1 MSVMSREICPEEC
14 LRRESCIGKMA
25 TIVGQRYIPAM
36 ESSDTS
42 ISRATLLIVVSAL
55 SFGSISVLTVLVT
68 RAGVPLLTAM
78 AWRYVIGAAL
88 LLAIIG
94 VKQLGSIPRQRL
106 VQLLLIGGFGQ
117 ALITYLSLH
126 ALEYIPVGPLA
137 FLFYTYPA
145 WVALVAAMRRTEKLT
160 LIRAI
165 ALTLALVG
173 VTVMVGAP
181 SADKLNPIGVI
192 LALGSALLYSV
203 YLPSLEHLQQGIP
216 ALVSTFLLVT
226 GAAVTFVIA
235 ALFAH
240 ELYLPTA
247 LQVWLNI
254 VVLALVSTVIAFST
268 LIKGLSVLGPV
279 RTAIIATVEPF
290 FTAMLGG
297 AVLGNELTSTTL
309 VGGILIA
316 VAVLLIQWSSTRLEA
331 IALQRGVDGALP
343 R

>member
-1 MSVMSREICPEEC
+1 
-14 LRRESCIGKMA
+14 MA
-25 TIVGQRYIPAM
+25 TFVCQRYIPAM
-36 ESSDTS
+36 ESSNIS

-55 SFGSISVLTVLVT
+55 GFGSISVLTVLVT

-78 AWRYVIGAAL
+78 AWRYVIAAAM

-145 WVALVAAMRRTEKLT
+145 WVALLAAMRRTERLT
-160 LIRAI
+160 PVRMI

-192 LALGSALLYSV
+192 LALGSALLYSA
-203 YLPSLEHLQQGIP
+203 YLPTLEHLQQGIP

-235 ALFAH
+235 ALFAR
-240 ELYLPTA
+240 ELHSPTTLP
-247 LQVWLNI
+247 VWLNI

-268 LIKGLSVLGPV
+268 LIKGLSILGPV

-290 FTAMLGG
+290 FTAMLGIG
-297 AVLGNELTSTTL
+297 VLGNQLTSTTL
-309 VGGILIA
+309 VGGLLIA
-316 VAVLLIQWSSTRLEA
+316 AAVLLIQWSSTRLET
-331 IALQRGVDGALP
+331 IASQRGVDGALP
-343 R
+343 Q

>member
-1 MSVMSREICPEEC
+1 LGSR
-14 LRRESCIGKMA
+14 IGKMA

-36 ESSDTS
+36 ETS
-42 ISRATLLIVVSAL
+42 NISIGRATLLIVVSAL

-68 RAGVPLLTAM
+68 SAGVPLLTAM
-78 AWRYVIGAAL
+78 AWRYVLGAVL
-88 LLAIIG
+88 LLAITG
-94 VKQLGSIPRQRL
+94 VKQLGSVPSNRALQF
-106 VQLLLIGGFGQ
+106 VLIGGFGQ
-117 ALITYLSLH
+117 ALITYLSLR

-145 WVALVAAMRRTEKLT
+145 WVALLAAMRRTEKLT
-160 LIRAI
+160 SIRTI

-181 SADKLNPIGVI
+181 STDKLNPIGVI

-216 ALVSTFLLVT
+216 ALVSTLLLVA
-226 GAAVTFVIA
+226 GAAVTFVVA
-235 ALFAH
+235 ALFAG
-240 ELYLPTA
+240 ELYLPTGVP
-247 LQVWLNI
+247 VWSNI

-290 FTAMLGG
+290 FTALLGV
-297 AVLGNELTSTTL
+297 AVLGNQLTITTL

-316 VAVLLIQWSSTRLEA
+316 AAVLLIQWTSTRLEA
-331 IALQRGVDGALP
+331 IASQQGVDGALP

>member
-1 MSVMSREICPEEC
+1 
-14 LRRESCIGKMA
+14 MA

-42 ISRATLLIVVSAL
+42 ISRATLLILVSAL

-94 VKQLGSIPRQRL
+94 FKQIGSIPRQRL
-106 VQLLLIGGFGQ
+106 AQLLLIGGFGQ

-160 LIRAI
+160 SIRVI
-165 ALTLALVG
+165 ALTLALIG

-181 SADKLNPIGVI
+181 STDKLNPVGVI
-192 LALGSALLYSV
+192 LALGSALLYSA

-216 ALVSTFLLVT
+216 ALVSTFLLVA

-240 ELYLPTA
+240 ELYLPTT
-247 LQVWLNI
+247 LPVWSNI
-254 VVLALVSTVIAFST
+254 VVLAVVSTVIAFST

-290 FTAMLGG
+290 FTAMLGV
-297 AVLGNELTSTTL
+297 AVLENQLTITTL

-316 VAVLLIQWSSTRLEA
+316 AAVLLIQWNSTRLEA
-331 IALQRGVDGALP
+331 IATQRGVDGALP